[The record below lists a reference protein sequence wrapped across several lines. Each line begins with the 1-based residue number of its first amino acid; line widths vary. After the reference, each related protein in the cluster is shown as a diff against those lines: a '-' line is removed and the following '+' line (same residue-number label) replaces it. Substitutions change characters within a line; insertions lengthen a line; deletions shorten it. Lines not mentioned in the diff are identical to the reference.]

1 MDSTKALVPTQSFVP
16 LPTYVNHGGD
26 RLELF
31 LRQYTVEV
39 AFTVHGEVES
49 DGIYGPDGR
58 ESVNP
63 AKAEFIDTYV

>member
-1 MDSTKALVPTQSFVP
+1 MGISKALVPTQRFVP
-16 LPTYVNHGGD
+16 LPTYMDRVGD
-26 RLELF
+26 RLELS
-31 LRQYTVEV
+31 LREYTVEV